1 MTTPCHLMFLLTFLT
16 GALSSGPES
25 LSEVETVLF
34 LSFGIFKSEIQYYYI
49 YSIDVSA
56 PTESRTSLIFS
67 ASSLAISA
75 LRTAGASSTNF
86 FAWTRFIPSIKDLT
100 ALMVATFL
108 AGSNF
113 ISLTVNEVWTAWGA
127 AASSSS
133 CKYLKISG
141 SKYFKEFFPASPNS
155 FPRVVGKKGKI
166 GHQWLTSFSYYLI
179 MDKIIYM
186 LKLNCS

>member
-113 ISLTVNEVWTAWGA
+113 ISLTVNEV
-127 AASSSS
+127 
-133 CKYLKISG
+133 
-141 SKYFKEFFPASPNS
+141 
-155 FPRVVGKKGKI
+155 
-166 GHQWLTSFSYYLI
+166 
-179 MDKIIYM
+179 
-186 LKLNCS
+186 